1 LAIRRLLQSTGT
13 EISREKF
20 PSQISTEC
28 EAATPPR
35 LRARGSSWEERKAIS
50 KVKVKD
56 MGKVK
61 VKAKVVWNVR
71 TPPPHLPSF
80 FPELDERFLLKVE
93 YLPRDTLSEGR
104 GWLS

>member
-1 LAIRRLLQSTGT
+1 LAIRRSLQSTGM

-20 PSQISTEC
+20 PRQTSREC
-28 EAATPPR
+28 KTATPPN
-35 LRARGSSWEERKAIS
+35 LRARGGSWEERKAKN

-61 VKAKVVWNVR
+61 VTTKVVWNVR

-80 FPELDERFLLKVE
+80 FPELDERFLWN
-93 YLPRDTLSEGR
+93 EGKNVAR
-104 GWLS
+104 SDNF